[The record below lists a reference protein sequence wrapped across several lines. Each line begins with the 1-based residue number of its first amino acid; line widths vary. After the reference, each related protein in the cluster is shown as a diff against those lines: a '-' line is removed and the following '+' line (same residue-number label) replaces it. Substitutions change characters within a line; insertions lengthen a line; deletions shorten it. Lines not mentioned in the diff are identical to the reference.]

1 MKKFVATAIKVVA
14 PSAGKCSNVSDAK
27 KRSSKK
33 NESEVVV
40 SSPPAKS
47 QQKSIADVLGICNEG
62 SPSRKVVFKCNVKNC
77 KQKAVLAHI
86 DVQGWGHTRIVRGAW
101 KRNGRYLPSIWRVV
115 NNIGF
120 WS

>member
-27 KRSSKK
+27 KIQTSSKK
-33 NESEVVV
+33 DESEVVV

-47 QQKSIADVLGICNEG
+47 QQKSIADVLGIRNEG

-86 DVQGWGHTRIVRGAW
+86 DEDGDTPVLCEEHGKGMDST
-101 KRNGRYLPSIWRVV
+101 YPPSGVL
-115 NNIGF
+115 
-120 WS
+120 

>member
-14 PSAGKCSNVSDAK
+14 PSAGKSSNVSDAK
-27 KRSSKK
+27 KRSSKEDDH
-33 NESEVVV
+33 ESEILV

-47 QQKSIADVLGICNEG
+47 QQKSIADVLGIRNEG

-86 DVQGWGHTRIVRGAW
+86 DEDGDTPVLCEEHGKGMDGT
-101 KRNGRYLPSIWRVV
+101 YSPSGVL
-115 NNIGF
+115 
-120 WS
+120 

>member
-47 QQKSIADVLGICNEG
+47 QQKSIADVLGIRNEG
-62 SPSRKVVFKCNVKNC
+62 SPSKKVVFKCNV
-77 KQKAVLAHI
+77 HS
-86 DVQGWGHTRIVRGAW
+86 GTRFLGTPFVRGRPCLACFNLL
-101 KRNGRYLPSIWRVV
+101 RSFDPVD
-115 NNIGF
+115 
-120 WS
+120 

>member
-1 MKKFVATAIKVVA
+1 MKKFVATAIKIVA

-33 NESEVVV
+33 DESEVVV

-47 QQKSIADVLGICNEG
+47 QQKSIADVLGIRNEG

-86 DVQGWGHTRIVRGAW
+86 DEDGDTPVLCEEHGKGMDGT
-101 KRNGRYLPSIWRVV
+101 YPPSG
-115 NNIGF
+115 IGGEKE
-120 WS
+120 